1 MKVISNPRSQVHF
14 HRHVSRPRIY
24 PGETW
29 ARLLLLLVLLTW
41 ASSFVIGFENA
52 VTVLTILCFG
62 AAVLGLRWPALGMLG
77 IGMMVTLDAPMRH
90 FVAGSGLIPW
100 NSLNYWLFITML
112 VSIPFL
118 LRLSDPQSRILQAFI
133 ILLGLELLISPSK
146 REGILDIINIV
157 SMFGILV
164 YFARAV
170 KDHKVLYPLGL
181 ICGVL
186 SGFGGLS
193 FYLLQNRISP
203 INMNAWATF
212 PATALIVICI
222 SSSFIEN
229 LQRRWFVLFMLA
241 MVNSVWVFL
250 SGSRGN
256 MLITLVCMAYLIL
269 KMRSKAWGTISIIMA
284 LILGS
289 IILLKFTNQQEF
301 ALQRIEKLF
310 DPTYTLSSRTSG
322 RFNIAQVGWQIFKDN
337 PLGVGTGGFRIY
349 FPEYDEPFLTSDGQ
363 GTAAHS
369 AWVKTLAENGVP
381 GILLMAAYVLS
392 FTVTGWRKKSRELIQ
407 LGIFVSVVLSISF
420 ITAEFQ
426 GKGLWW
432 LAAGVTVIMHRDKII
447 RILSSNARQGYMS
460 RRVYRKVIHRG

>member
-1 MKVISNPRSQVHF
+1 
-14 HRHVSRPRIY
+14 
-24 PGETW
+24 
-29 ARLLLLLVLLTW
+29 
-41 ASSFVIGFENA
+41 
-52 VTVLTILCFG
+52 VTVLTILGFG

-77 IGMMVTLDAPMRH
+77 IGVMVTLDAPMRH
-90 FVAGSGLIPW
+90 FVAGSGLLPW
-100 NSLNYWLFITML
+100 NSLNYWLLFTML

-146 REGILDIINIV
+146 RAGVLDIMNIV
-157 SMFGILV
+157 SMFGILI
-164 YFARAV
+164 YFARAL
-170 KDHKVLYPLGL
+170 KDHKVLYTLGL

-193 FYLLQNRISP
+193 FYLLQNRVSP

-222 SSSFIEN
+222 ASSFIAN

-269 KMRSKAWGTISIIMA
+269 KMRSKTWGTISILVA
-284 LILGS
+284 LILS
-289 IILLKFTNQQEF
+289 SLLLIQFSNQQEL
-301 ALQRIEKLF
+301 ALQRIEKFF

-337 PLGVGTGGFRIY
+337 PLGVGTGGFRYY

-363 GTAAHS
+363 GSAAHS

-381 GILLMAAYVLS
+381 GIFLMAAYVIS
-392 FTVTGWRKKSRELIQ
+392 FTIAGFRKKSRELIL
-407 LGIFVSVVLSISF
+407 LGIFVSVLLSVSF
-420 ITAEFQ
+420 ITTEFQ

-432 LAAGVTVIMHRDKII
+432 LAAGVTVIMHREKIL
-447 RILSSNARQGYMS
+447 RYLYTSTRQGYMS
-460 RRVYRKVIHRG
+460 RRVSQKVIHRG